1 LIIKGKEEAWQKET
15 SNGHLFEGKSQQKPT
30 AQYNT

>member
-15 SNGHLFEGKSQQKPT
+15 SLGQLLNKKQAKPT